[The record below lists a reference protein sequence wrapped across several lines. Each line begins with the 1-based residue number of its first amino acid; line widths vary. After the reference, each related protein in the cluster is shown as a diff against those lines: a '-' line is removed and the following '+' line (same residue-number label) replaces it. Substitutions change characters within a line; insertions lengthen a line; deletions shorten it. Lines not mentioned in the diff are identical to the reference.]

1 MGVMIAVTEKTGQNH
16 PNVKIL
22 VSEMEINSLLKS
34 DGVNQCRCQ
43 HELALCCVPNRRAVC
58 PFRLDDILLL
68 ACPCGRPANMSC
80 FLRLPQALP
89 SPAKALWGNASVNDF
104 PILYSR
110 SGRPLQI
117 HGMWQVFRVHNE
129 RVDKR
134 GGLPLQ
140 AWLCQPGWIALPEP
154 VRAGAPSLRQWW
166 EMWAGSRKRSCLQ
179 VNGLV
184 NSVNSPINYA
194 NKPKAQQ
201 SDAASHSANTPLEYK

>member
-1 MGVMIAVTEKTGQNH
+1 MNLHA
-16 PNVKIL
+16 
-22 VSEMEINSLLKS
+22 
-34 DGVNQCRCQ
+34 
-43 HELALCCVPNRRAVC
+43 CCVLNRKAVC

-68 ACPCGRPANMSC
+68 ACPRGRPANMSC
-80 FLRLPQALP
+80 FLRCHKPCQGPL
-89 SPAKALWGNASVNDF
+89 GNASVNDF
-104 PILYSR
+104 PILYSW

-134 GGLPLQ
+134 GRLPLQ

-194 NKPKAQQ
+194 NKPKARQ
-201 SDAASHSANTPLEYK
+201 SDAASHSANTLLEYK